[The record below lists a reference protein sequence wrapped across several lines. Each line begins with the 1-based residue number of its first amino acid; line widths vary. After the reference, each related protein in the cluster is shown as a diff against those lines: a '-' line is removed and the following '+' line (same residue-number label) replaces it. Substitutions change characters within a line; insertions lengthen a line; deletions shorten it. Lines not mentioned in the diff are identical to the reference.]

1 MWAKCWLRTF
11 GMYSAFSFLWVAF
24 IAMGTNDNSGTVIS
38 EFADRLVKSNLS
50 IALYSLVYGFSLL
63 IIQGTK
69 MSAPAKYSLH
79 ILVNYV
85 AAMVCVYALFFNVND
100 VGAKGWMVV
109 ILLATVAFFAI
120 YGLATLA
127 IRLVKKHFN

>member
-1 MWAKCWLRTF
+1 
-11 GMYSAFSFLWVAF
+11 
-24 IAMGTNDNSGTVIS
+24 MGTNDNSGTVIS

-69 MSAPAKYSLH
+69 MSTPAKYSLH

-85 AAMVCVYALFFNVND
+85 AAMVCVYALFANVSD
-100 VGAKGWMVV
+100 VGTKGWIAV
-109 ILLATVAFFAI
+109 ILLATVVFFLV
-120 YGLATLA
+120 YGIASLV